1 MKYIL
6 IIVCLIVSFRTLTFA
21 RFNWGQDNK
30 RAAVGSVTLALFT
43 IAGPL
48 ILLFFERL

>member
-1 MKYIL
+1 MKYVF

-21 RFNWGQDNK
+21 RFNWGNNNK
-30 RAAVGSVTLALFT
+30 RAAVGSVALALFT

-48 ILLFFERL
+48 ILMFTERL